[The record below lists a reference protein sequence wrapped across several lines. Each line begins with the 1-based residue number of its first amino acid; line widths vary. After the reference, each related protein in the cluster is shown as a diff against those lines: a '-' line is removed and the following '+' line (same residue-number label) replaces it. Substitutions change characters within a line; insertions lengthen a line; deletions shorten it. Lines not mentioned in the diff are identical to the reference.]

1 MVGSS
6 QDEAARAA
14 VDPCA
19 STVGDLVPDHRADEK
34 GPNWSNLKS
43 IADATVNRYVDYL
56 FPHDDAQ
63 DRPCDSKWIN
73 LRPERGRVVADY
85 GGVAEAKRCG
95 ERGGGGRG
103 TLGRPEG
110 HERRQGGALSAHGPR
125 NHDAMARALLQ
136 ARGRA
141 PHRPLTIV
149 RRPDRGRRRARASSN
164 KARAAREGRSAPPG
178 RTRDALPA
186 HEIRL
191 DSQECDSSAQKDLHH
206 RSAIGT
212 ASAAPGPAR
221 GVLPPPRPH
230 QDVLRSIAWRPRA
243 LAPVVQVGSDR
254 HLAEQDVS
262 NADRRPVRR
271 GVRRARV
278 VRSFG
283 RAKENIAIS
292 EPSWPVW

>member
-73 LRPERGRVVADY
+73 LRPERGRVVADH
-85 GGVAEAKRCG
+85 GGAAEAKRCG

-206 RSAIGT
+206 RSAIGA
-212 ASAAPGPAR
+212 ASAAPGPCSRSASTASATPRRSAVHRLATQGAR
-221 GVLPPPRPH
+221 SRRSSGVRQAPRGTRRV
-230 QDVLRSIAWRPRA
+230 QRRSPTGSTRRSACSSRA
-243 LAPVVQVGSDR
+243 LLR
-254 HLAEQDVS
+254 T
-262 NADRRPVRR
+262 R
-271 GVRRARV
+271 
-278 VRSFG
+278 
-283 RAKENIAIS
+283 
-292 EPSWPVW
+292 